1 MRLFR
6 PRQPHRIRAGS
17 FLARLLR
24 DRKANTLVIMAIAL
38 IPISGLA
45 GSAVDMARLYV
56 VKSRLQQACDAG
68 VLAGRKYMTV
78 GPGALDATATARATE
93 FFRNNMEEG
102 WLQTGRAS
110 FTPTKTS
117 DNQVAGT
124 ASVLVPMTVMKMFA
138 APDRTIN
145 VSCQA
150 RYDVADTDIVF
161 VLDTTGS
168 MACPPEM
175 TNTNCSSYVSSLGQT
190 AYTRPTSDP
199 DAMPGYLGSSSYY
212 VNEANGGSGSRIKA
226 LRQAVKDFYAT
237 MDGSKDRN
245 TRVRYGFVTYTSTV
259 NAGKAIF
266 DASPS
271 YLMGANA
278 GETVD
283 YETRHPTAD
292 YWKRDNSAGVNG
304 KAKAA
309 CNAVYS
315 RNPSTALTYNAAG
328 EATVVYDVWRSDSK
342 CYTVNATF
350 GPVWTYE
357 QWPLDVSQFI
367 RGGVTTDPTR
377 FNNATTRWDGCIEER
392 ATQAGTTNF
401 TSASYDLDPDL
412 IPTSDARTRWRP
424 MWPRVTWA
432 RNWSMNN
439 NRFTST
445 AAITTN
451 GDINA
456 PLTMDDGAEFV
467 KSGFY
472 SCGKPIHRLSEMSED
487 EVAAY
492 VDASDFRALGGTYH
506 DTGMI
511 WGVRMLS
518 MKGIFAADNTGRQGQ
533 GTPKKVIVFL
543 TDGDM
548 APNDS
553 LYGLYGVE
561 YLDKRVSGGS
571 GTLKDYHNA
580 RFIYECNKARTMGV
594 DVWTVAI
601 GLASTAEL
609 KSCARTDAQALSTT
623 SGSGLSTAFQ
633 TIAKQVAMLRLQQ

>member
-78 GPGALDATATARATE
+78 GPGALDAMATARATE

-168 MACPPEM
+168 MACPPDM
-175 TNTNCSSYVSSLGQT
+175 TNSDCGGYVGTLGT
-190 AYTRPTSDP
+190 SGYTRPSSDA
-199 DAMPGYLGSSSYY
+199 DAVPGYLGTQAYA
-212 VNEANGGSGSRIKA
+212 VNEANGASGSRIKA

-237 MDGSKDRN
+237 MDASKDAN

-259 NAGKAIF
+259 NAGRAIMT
-266 DASPS
+266 ASPT
-271 YLMGANA
+271 YLIGGAA
-278 GETVD
+278 GESAKYQSRQVTGEYTISTDSKVTNSKSQANCPTTV
-283 YETRHPTAD
+283 R
-292 YWKRDNSAGVNG
+292 
-304 KAKAA
+304 
-309 CNAVYS
+309 S
-315 RNPSTALTYNAAG
+315 RNPAATQTQPFTFNTSSTAKVEVEQWDGSNNRCTLFTR
-328 EATVVYDVWRSDSK
+328 TM
-342 CYTVNATF
+342 
-350 GPVWTYE
+350 GPVWTYKQYE
-357 QWPLDVSQFI
+357 FPVSAYVA
-367 RGGVTTDPTR
+367 GNAVTDPSKLDGSTS
-377 FNNATTRWDGCIEER
+377 RWDGCIEER
-392 ATQAGTTNF
+392 ATEAGRYTF
-401 TSASYDLDPDL
+401 TSASFDLDPDL
-412 IPTSDARTRWRP
+412 VPTSTAATRWRP
-424 MWPRVTWA
+424 MWADAVYFRRYIDSDTSNGDQNSDRYSMGDDA
-432 RNWSMNN
+432 RN
-439 NRFTST
+439 R
-445 AAITTN
+445 
-451 GDINA
+451 
-456 PLTMDDGAEFV
+456 
-467 KSGFY
+467 SGNY
-472 SCGKPIHRLSEMSED
+472 SCGKPIHRLSEMTAGQ
-487 EVAAY
+487 VAAY
-492 VDASDFRALGGTYH
+492 VDAVDFRPLGGTYH

-511 WGVRMLS
+511 WGTRMLS
-518 MKGIFAADNTGRQGQ
+518 KTGIFASDNTGRSGQ

-548 APNDS
+548 QPSPA
-553 LYGLYGVE
+553 LYGLYGIE
-561 YLDKRVSGGS
+561 YFDKRVTDGDYGPI
-571 GTLKDYHNA
+571 KAYHNA
-580 RFIYECNKARTMGV
+580 RFLAECDKARTAGV

-601 GLASTAEL
+601 GLASSAEL
-609 KSCARTDAQALSTT
+609 KSCARTNAQALSTT
-623 SGSGLSTAFQ
+623 SGSGLSAAFQ